1 MVKRQKTGA
10 EKAGSHL
17 DTLTLLRAIYVT
29 DLKEG
34 GAPVASIAKRAGVA
48 PSSVRSALREASAR
62 KLVREAKGAVAL
74 TTSGRRRLKVV
85 MMGGAFEIIHPGHV
99 HAISEAKTFGNTL
112 VVVVATDGSVERNKA
127 RAPVTSQALR
137 VGLVSSLREVDLALP
152 GNKGSIYDIL
162 LRIRPDVIAL
172 GYDQRH
178 NGEEI
183 EREAARRGL
192 RIRCLRLGTPIP
204 DVKTSKILLSL

>member
-1 MVKRQKTGA
+1 LVKRA
-10 EKAGSHL
+10 VEKGRGLL
-17 DTLTLLRAIYVT
+17 DTLTFLRAVYVT

-34 GAPVASIAKRAGVA
+34 RTPIASIAKRAGA
-48 PSSVRSALREASAR
+48 SSTSVRTAVEEASAK
-62 KLVREAKGAVAL
+62 KLVRAAKGAVEL
-74 TTSGRRRLKVV
+74 TAAGRRRLKVV

-99 HAISEAKTFGNTL
+99 HAFSEARALGNTL
-112 VVVVATDGSVERNKA
+112 VVVIATDGSVERNKG

-137 VGLVSSLREVDLALP
+137 VGLVQSLREVDLALP

-178 NGEEI
+178 SGDDI

-192 RIRCLRLGTPIP
+192 HVRTARLGTTIP
-204 DVKTSKILLSL
+204 DLKTSKILLSLS